1 MAGNALYDVGLR
13 LRAAEL
19 YDMGR
24 GRASIAAL
32 LGIPE
37 ETVRKWLDI
46 YRSAGIEVLAM
57 MGKKHAAYS
66 FETKLAAV
74 RAVVDEGMT
83 KPEAMAKFGIASPS
97 SLKKWLKAYREEG
110 PEALRPKPKGRPKDS
125 GSPAKE
131 MTREQELERRVR
143 KLEAENAYLKKID
156 SPEGREALPN
166 REKAV
171 VVSGLSGQYPLVDLL
186 ECAGL
191 ARSSYYYAL
200 SHPKAPTR
208 PELWEAAAEI
218 FSRTA
223 NGCGHRQIAMCL
235 RAERGVRIADKTALK
250 MMREMGIGCGIRRET
265 DYHRY
270 NSYRGKV
277 GKTFENVIG
286 RDFEAD
292 GPWQKMGTDVTEFKQ
307 PWGKAYFAPVY
318 DFGSKEIVAWSTSL
332 HPDMAQQHELL
343 DEFISR
349 KPEGASPILHSD
361 MGWQYQQAGWCSR
374 LEKAGVVQ
382 SMSRK
387 GNCIDNGATE
397 QVFGHMKDELFRGR
411 EWLCFE
417 DFKRDLDEY
426 VVHWNTR
433 RRQVKLKGLTPEE
446 FRNQSLCAA

>member
-1 MAGNALYDVGLR
+1 
-13 LRAAEL
+13 
-19 YDMGR
+19 
-24 GRASIAAL
+24 
-32 LGIPE
+32 
-37 ETVRKWLDI
+37 
-46 YRSAGIEVLAM
+46 M

-97 SLKKWLKAYREEG
+97 SLKKWLRAYREEG
-110 PEALRPKPKGRPKDS
+110 PEALGPKPKGRPRRS
-125 GSPAKE
+125 GSPSKE

-156 SPEGREALPN
+156 SPEGGEALPN

-200 SHPKAPTR
+200 SHPEGAHQARALGGRRRDILAHRQRVRPQADRHVPARRAGRAHSRQDGAQDDARDGHQLRDPPRDRLPQVQLLQGQGRQRPSKTSSAGTSKPTGPGRRWAPTSPSSSSPGAR
-208 PELWEAAAEI
+208 PTSRRSTTSAA
-218 FSRTA
+218 
-223 NGCGHRQIAMCL
+223 
-235 RAERGVRIADKTALK
+235 
-250 MMREMGIGCGIRRET
+250 RR
-265 DYHRY
+265 
-270 NSYRGKV
+270 SSL
-277 GKTFENVIG
+277 
-286 RDFEAD
+286 
-292 GPWQKMGTDVTEFKQ
+292 GPRRCTPTWPSSM
-307 PWGKAYFAPVY
+307 
-318 DFGSKEIVAWSTSL
+318 SCSTSSY
-332 HPDMAQQHELL
+332 PGSPRA
-343 DEFISR
+343 
-349 KPEGASPILHSD
+349 ASPILHSD

-417 DFKRDLDEY
+417 DFEERP
-426 VVHWNTR
+426 R
-433 RRQVKLKGLTPEE
+433 RIRRPLEHEKEQVKLKGLTPEE

>member
-1 MAGNALYDVGLR
+1 MYDVGLR

-110 PEALRPKPKGRPKDS
+110 PEALGPKPKGRPKGS
-125 GSPAKE
+125 GSPTKE

-235 RAERGVRIADKTALK
+235 RAEQGVRIADKTALK
-250 MMREMGIGCGIRRET
+250 MMHEMGISCGIRRET

-307 PWGKAYFAPVY
+307 PWGKAYFAPIY
-318 DFGSKEIVAWSTSL
+318 DFGSKEIVHGPRRCTPTWPSSMSCSTSSY
-332 HPDMAQQHELL
+332 PGSPRVPARYCTP
-343 DEFISR
+343 IWAGNTSR
-349 KPEGASPILHSD
+349 PGGA
-361 MGWQYQQAGWCSR
+361 AGWRRPAWCRACPGRATASTTGRPSRCS
-374 LEKAGVVQ
+374 
-382 SMSRK
+382 
-387 GNCIDNGATE
+387 AT
-397 QVFGHMKDELFRGR
+397 
-411 EWLCFE
+411 
-417 DFKRDLDEY
+417 
-426 VVHWNTR
+426 
-433 RRQVKLKGLTPEE
+433 
-446 FRNQSLCAA
+446 